1 MNDLPKLVDF
11 PVECRVTNSMN
22 EASAVLRQVGKVKFF
37 DKDRG
42 FGFVTP
48 DEGGRDVF
56 VHVSSVQRSGMPH
69 LEEGMVLSYAT
80 EDDTRGR
87 GPQAINLQLL

>member
-1 MNDLPKLVDF
+1 MNV
-11 PVECRVTNSMN
+11 
-22 EASAVLRQVGKVKFF
+22 ASPDRRQIGKVKFF

-48 DEGGRDVF
+48 EAGGRDVF
-56 VHVSSVQRSGMPH
+56 VHISSVQRSGLPH
-69 LEEGMVLSYAT
+69 LEEGMRMSYAT
-80 EDDTRGR
+80 EDDARGR

>member
-1 MNDLPKLVDF
+1 MNDAS
-11 PVECRVTNSMN
+11 RVS
-22 EASAVLRQVGKVKFF
+22 RQLGKVKFF
-37 DKDRG
+37 DKERG

-48 DEGGRDVF
+48 DQGGRDVF
-56 VHVSSVQRSGMPH
+56 VHVSSVQKSGLPH
-69 LEEGMVLSYAT
+69 LEEGMALSFAT

>member
-1 MNDLPKLVDF
+1 MNNASPLVRF
-11 PVECRVTNSMN
+11 R
-22 EASAVLRQVGKVKFF
+22 GKVKFF

-42 FGFVTP
+42 FGFIAP

-56 VHVSSVQRSGMPH
+56 VHVSAVQRAGLPH
-69 LEEGMVLSYAT
+69 LEEGMVLSFAT
-80 EDDTRGR
+80 ESDTRGR

>member
-1 MNDLPKLVDF
+1 MNAIPPDK
-11 PVECRVTNSMN
+11 RY
-22 EASAVLRQVGKVKFF
+22 RGKIKFF

-48 DEGGRDVF
+48 DHGGRDVF
-56 VHVSSVQRSGMPH
+56 VHISAVQRAGLPH
-69 LEEGMVLSYAT
+69 LDDGMDISYAT
-80 EDDTRGR
+80 EEDARGR

>member
-1 MNDLPKLVDF
+1 MND
-11 PVECRVTNSMN
+11 
-22 EASAVLRQVGKVKFF
+22 ASRVLRQKGKVKFF

-48 DEGGRDVF
+48 DSGGRDVF
-56 VHVSSVQRSGMPH
+56 VHISSVQRSGLPH

>member
-1 MNDLPKLVDF
+1 MNDGSVKQ
-11 PVECRVTNSMN
+11 
-22 EASAVLRQVGKVKFF
+22 RQVGKVKFF

-48 DEGGRDVF
+48 DAGGRDVF
-56 VHVSSVQRSGMPH
+56 VHISAVQRSGLPH
-69 LEEGMVLSYAT
+69 LEEGMMLSFAT